1 MVELTALLFAASA
14 SAGVLDNVQRRYSWQ
29 LRGRRPQ
36 RMRKRIEDV
45 LREYF
50 AKSKA
55 PVLMNF
61 PVGHQ
66 AHNTT
71 LPHGASAELDA
82 DRGTL
87 RLLENPV
94 RLE

>member
-1 MVELTALLFAASA
+1 
-14 SAGVLDNVQRRYSWQ
+14 
-29 LRGRRPQ
+29 
-36 RMRKRIEDV
+36 V

-50 AKSKA
+50 GKSKV

-66 AHNTT
+66 PHNAT
-71 LPHGASAELDA
+71 LPHGVSAELDA
-82 DRGTL
+82 DKGTL

>member
-1 MVELTALLFAASA
+1 MAEALEAIK
-14 SAGVLDNVQRRYSWQ
+14 G
-29 LRGRRPQ
+29 
-36 RMRKRIEDV
+36 V

-50 AKSKA
+50 GKSKV

-66 AHNTT
+66 ANNAT

-82 DRGTL
+82 DKGTL